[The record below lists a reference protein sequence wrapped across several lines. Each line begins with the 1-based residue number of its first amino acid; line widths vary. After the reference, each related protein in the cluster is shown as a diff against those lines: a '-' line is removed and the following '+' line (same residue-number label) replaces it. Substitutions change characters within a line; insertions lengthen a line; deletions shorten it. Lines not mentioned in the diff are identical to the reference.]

1 MDTYR
6 TLMKTARAHEITLSG
21 LFVIFAGLDVQA
33 PTFINDFVRTNTGTL
48 VMFAFAISLF
58 FYLRPL
64 VAILGLIAVYEL
76 VRRARGDITL
86 NADAMIN
93 YLPKT
98 SADCRD
104 LNAYNQFSK
113 TLEQEMVDKMAP
125 LTGPSVGEV
134 SYHPEIENDHDATPL
149 NMTSADIFGI

>member
-1 MDTYR
+1 MDAYR
-6 TLMKTARAHEITLSG
+6 KLMKTARAHEITLGG

-33 PTFINDFVRTNTGTL
+33 PEWINEFVRTNTGTIIML
-48 VMFAFAISLF
+48 AFAISLF

-76 VRRARGDITL
+76 IRRARGDISL
-86 NADAMIN
+86 SSDEMIN
-93 YLPKT
+93 FLPKT

-113 TLEQEMVDKMAP
+113 TLEQEIVDKMAP
-125 LTGPSVGEV
+125 LTGPSVGDV
-134 SYHPEIENDHDATPL
+134 SYHPEVADDHDATPL
-149 NMTSADIFGI
+149 NMTNADIFGI